1 LSVLHT
7 IPRHHRCPTSSA
19 FCDIYGSDDCVTMR
33 DSATVLAVE
42 DYTNKYNVRVVM
54 RVCGVF

>member
-1 LSVLHT
+1 
-7 IPRHHRCPTSSA
+7 
-19 FCDIYGSDDCVTMR
+19 MR